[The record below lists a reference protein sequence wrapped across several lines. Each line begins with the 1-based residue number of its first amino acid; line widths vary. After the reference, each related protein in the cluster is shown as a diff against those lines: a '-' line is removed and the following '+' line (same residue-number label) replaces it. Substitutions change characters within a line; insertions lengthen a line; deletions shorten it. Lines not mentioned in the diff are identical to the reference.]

1 MSGSGSAY
9 EFIDNPF
16 ALIGL
21 IVCSGLVLLAKTRI
35 VKDNFLK
42 KALIGIAVLGIAAA
56 VIIPM
61 LTSNIT
67 PSSSNTPAVQPSQ
80 PSHPSHQ
87 TTGDGSPII
96 IDTGSGSTVN
106 IDVKQK

>member
-80 PSHPSHQ
+80 PSHQ